1 MRDRQPNVAS
11 RTDQKL
17 GLVEEAGFFDGGL
30 FGVSYKPTERTAG
43 AVVIC
48 PAILSEYDH
57 TYSIDVSL
65 ARALAARGIAVHRFH
80 YRGSGHSDGE
90 PSEMTFETMLQ
101 DAQTATARFSAEV
114 GVEEPVLLGVRFGSL
129 VAAALADADAGGGS
143 PLVLWEP
150 ALSAR
155 TYFREAW
162 RADMMFQI
170 NEGAK
175 PATRDAFPALL
186 ERDKQVDVLGY
197 PICKALYDSA
207 LERTLVGE
215 AGERERR
222 VLILRGGPP
231 GSARVNLDQAVEELR
246 GRGCDVD
253 VEVLDDVLILWFQ
266 GPEMRRNARPQVA
279 ALIARTVDWVERLA
293 AKEAIA

>member
-1 MRDRQPNVAS
+1 MRDGGANVA
-11 RTDQKL
+11 RRRDEKL
-17 GLVEEAGFFDGGL
+17 GLTEEAGFFEDGL
-30 FGVSYKPTERTAG
+30 FGVSYKPLAHTTG

-90 PSEMTFETMLQ
+90 PAEMSFETMLQ
-101 DAQTATARFSAEV
+101 DAHAASARLSADV
-114 GVEEPVLLGVRFGSL
+114 GIEQPVLLGVRFGAL
-129 VAAALADADAGGGS
+129 VAAALADDSGNS

-150 ALSAR
+150 ALSGR

-186 ERDKQVDVLGY
+186 ERDNQVDVLGY
-197 PICKALYDSA
+197 PICRALYDSA

-215 AGERERR
+215 AGERGRR
-222 VLILRGGPP
+222 VLVLRGGPP
-231 GSARVNLDQAVEELR
+231 ASARVNLDQAVEELR
-246 GRGCDVD
+246 GRGCEVD

-279 ALIARTVDWVERLA
+279 ALIARTVDWVEHETTKDA
-293 AKEAIA
+293 VA

>member
-1 MRDRQPNVAS
+1 MRDAGANVATRS
-11 RTDQKL
+11 DEKH
-17 GLVEEAGFFDGGL
+17 GVVEEAGFFAGGL
-30 FGVSYKPTERTAG
+30 FGVSYKPTAGTHG

-65 ARALAARGIAVHRFH
+65 ARALAARGIAVHRLH

-90 PSEMTFETMLQ
+90 PSEMTFERMFE
-101 DAQTATARFSAEV
+101 DALAATARFAAEV
-114 GVEEPVLLGVRFGSL
+114 GVEQPLILGVRFGSL
-129 VAAALADADAGGGS
+129 VAAAVADACGGS

-150 ALSAR
+150 ALSGR

-186 ERDKQVDVLGY
+186 ERDNHVDVLGY
-197 PICKALYDSA
+197 PIGKALYDSA
-207 LERTLVGE
+207 LERSLVDEVGDR
-215 AGERERR
+215 ARR
-222 VLILRGGPP
+222 ILILRGGPP
-231 GSARVNLDQAVEELR
+231 ASARPKLDEAVEELR
-246 GRGCDVD
+246 GRGCGVD
-253 VEVLDDVLILWFQ
+253 VEVLDDALILWFQ
-266 GPEMRRNARPQVA
+266 GPEMRRNARPHVA
-279 ALIARTVDWVERLA
+279 ELIARTVDWIERELVKDA
-293 AKEAIA
+293 VA

>member
-1 MRDRQPNVAS
+1 MANVAT
-11 RTDQKL
+11 RIDAKL
-17 GLVEEAGFFDGGL
+17 GFEEQAGFFTGGL
-30 FGVSYKPTERTAG
+30 FGASYKPTAHALG

-65 ARALAARGIAVHRFH
+65 ARALAARGIAVHRLH

-90 PSEMTFETMLQ
+90 PSGMTFQTMLE
-101 DAQTATARFSAEV
+101 DVLAATARFSAEV
-114 GVEEPVLLGVRFGSL
+114 GVAQPLLLGVRFASL
-129 VAAALADADAGGGS
+129 VAAAVANAGGDA

-150 ALSAR
+150 ALSGRA
-155 TYFREAW
+155 YFREAW

-197 PICKALYDSA
+197 PICKALYDSS
-207 LERTLVGE
+207 LERSLLEE
-215 AGERERR
+215 AGDRARR
-222 VLILRGGPP
+222 VLVVRGGPP
-231 GSARVNLDQAVEELR
+231 ASARAKLDEAVEELR
-246 GRGCDVD
+246 GRGCEVD
-253 VEVLDDVLILWFQ
+253 VEVLDEALVLWFQ
-266 GPEMRRNARPQVA
+266 GPEMRRNARPHVA
-279 ALIARTVDWVERLA
+279 ELISRTAGWIERELVKGA
-293 AKEAIA
+293 VA

>member
-1 MRDRQPNVAS
+1 MGDGGANVA
-11 RTDQKL
+11 RRVDARL
-17 GLVEEAGFFDGGL
+17 GFVEDAGFFAGGL
-30 FGVSYKPTERTAG
+30 FGVSYKPTGRTVG

-57 TYSIDVSL
+57 TYSIDV
-65 ARALAARGIAVHRFH
+65 AVGRALAARGIAVHRFH

-90 PSEMTFETMLQ
+90 PSAMTFETMLQ
-101 DAQTATARFSAEV
+101 DALAATARFSTEV
-114 GVEEPVLLGVRFGSL
+114 GVEQPVLLGVRFGSL
-129 VAAALADADAGGGS
+129 VAAAVADAGGAS

-150 ALSAR
+150 ALSGRA
-155 TYFREAW
+155 YFREAW

-186 ERDKQVDVLGY
+186 ERDNQVDVLGY

-215 AGERERR
+215 AGDGERR
-222 VLILRGGPP
+222 ILVLRGGPP
-231 GSARVNLDQAVEELR
+231 ASARANLDQAVEELR
-246 GRGCDVD
+246 GRGCEAS
-253 VEVLDDVLILWFQ
+253 VEVLADVLVLWFQ
-266 GPEMRRNARPQVA
+266 GPEMRRNAMPQVA
-279 ALIARTVDWVERLA
+279 ELIARTVDWIERQLVEDA
-293 AKEAIA
+293 VG

>member
-1 MRDRQPNVAS
+1 MRDVKANVAT
-11 RTDQKL
+11 RIDHKL
-17 GLVEEAGFFDGGL
+17 GIVEEAGFFDGGL
-30 FGVSYKPTERTAG
+30 FGVSYKPTASTAG

-90 PSEMTFETMLQ
+90 PSAMTFETMLE
-101 DAQTATARFSAEV
+101 DALAATARFSTDV
-114 GVEEPVLLGVRFGSL
+114 GVGAPVLLGVRFGAL
-129 VAAALADADAGGGS
+129 VAAAVAEAVARS

-150 ALSAR
+150 ALSGR

-175 PATRDAFPALL
+175 PATRDAFPTLL
-186 ERDKQVDVLGY
+186 ERDNQVDVLGY
-197 PICKALYDSA
+197 PIGKALYDSA
-207 LERTLVGE
+207 LERSLVGE
-215 AGERERR
+215 AGDGRGR

-231 GSARVNLDQAVEELR
+231 GSARANLDQAVEELR
-246 GRGCDVD
+246 GRGFQVD
-253 VEVLDDVLILWFQ
+253 VEVLDDALVLWFQ
-266 GPEMRRNARPQVA
+266 GPEMRRNARPAVA
-279 ALIARTVDWVERLA
+279 ELIARTVAWIEGQLVG
-293 AKEAIA
+293 EAIG

>member
-1 MRDRQPNVAS
+1 MRDARANLAS
-11 RTDQKL
+11 RIDQRL
-17 GLVEEAGFFDGGL
+17 GLVEEAGFHEGGL
-30 FGVSYKPTERTAG
+30 FGVSYKPTSHTTG
-43 AVVIC
+43 ALVIC

-90 PSEMTFETMLQ
+90 PSEMTFETMLE
-101 DAQTATARFSAEV
+101 DAIAATARFSAEV
-114 GVEEPVLLGVRFGSL
+114 GIEEPAILGVRFGSL
-129 VAAALADADAGGGS
+129 VAGALANARGGS

-150 ALSAR
+150 ALIGR

-215 AGERERR
+215 TGERERR
-222 VLILRGGPP
+222 ILVLRGGPP
-231 GSARVNLDQAVEELR
+231 ASARANLDQAVEELR
-246 GRGCDVD
+246 GRGCEVD

-279 ALIARTVDWVERLA
+279 ALIARTVDWVERELVKDA
-293 AKEAIA
+293 VA